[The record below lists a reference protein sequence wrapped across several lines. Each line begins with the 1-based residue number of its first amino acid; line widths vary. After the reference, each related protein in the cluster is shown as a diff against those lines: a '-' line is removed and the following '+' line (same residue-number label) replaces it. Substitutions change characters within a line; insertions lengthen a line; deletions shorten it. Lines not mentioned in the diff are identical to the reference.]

1 MEREIRERKQIENV
15 KESIPKEPP
24 PVQEKEEEYEIEEGN
39 LIVSLTIIGED
50 VSANMRDIMGFGSF
64 SSTKVF
70 SLYIVLNIGKAC

>member
-24 PVQEKEEEYEIEEGN
+24 PAKEKEEEYEIEEGN
-39 LIVSLTIIGED
+39 PFVSPTIIGED
-50 VSANMRDIMGFGSF
+50 ISANMREIMGFGSF

-70 SLYIVLNIGKAC
+70 II